1 MARKENS
8 TLTQKFQAL
17 SLLLSGSTYRDT
29 AKEVGIPKSTLHDN
43 LGKFASA
50 IDSLRDTGENGPQR
64 SLVRAVLSLC
74 LICKSSA
81 RDCALAISSL
91 FGVHI
96 SHQTILRILSLSAEC
111 VRPLQEGI
119 QLDGI
124 DSVACDEIF
133 QKSKPILGAIDL
145 NSAYLMLGQ
154 CQDRSGETWTAF
166 LSDLK
171 DRGLSPES
179 ATIDGG
185 QGMTK
190 GLKEVFP
197 LINLNRDLFHVLRK
211 LEKALRKIEGTC
223 YALITQ
229 VDKKPD
235 DHALCT
241 KQDLSIDLFDVL
253 FGLVPKLRQ
262 AAYLSSSLASR
273 GGGAPKADLET
284 LINKTCEAL
293 SLFSCKVSDSRV
305 VREALSYLKN
315 GKPQILAYKDLIDSH
330 SISCFGEQHAH
341 LAREFLMPMA
351 ERISQ
356 YQGTYENREKSERL
370 GKEIAELR
378 AAFRV
383 FPFCQEEVDRAINE
397 AVKIYAK
404 THKASS
410 LIECVN
416 SVIRRHLHSYKSIPP
431 RFPELFTFYWNFR
444 HFNRG
449 GRRNYAP
456 TSVMTGKTF
465 QGDWLE
471 LILDRFPYEKLRK
484 GIDMESI
491 PLGLAA

>member
-17 SLLLSGSTYRDT
+17 SLLLSGSTYRVT

-50 IDSLRDTGENGPQR
+50 IDSLRDTGKNGPQR
-64 SLVRAVLSLC
+64 FLVRAALSLC

-81 RDCALAISSL
+81 RDCALTISSL

-96 SHQTILRILSLSAEC
+96 SHQTILRILTLSAEC
-111 VRPLQEGI
+111 VRPLQ
-119 QLDGI
+119 DGI
-124 DSVACDEIF
+124 GLDRIESVACDEIF
-133 QKSKPILGAIDL
+133 QKSRPILGVIDL
-145 NSAYLMLGQ
+145 NSAYLKLGL
-154 CQDRSGETWTAF
+154 CQDRSGDSWIDF

-171 DRGLSPES
+171 DQGLSPES

-223 YALITQ
+223 YALIAQ

-235 DHALCT
+235 DHALRT
-241 KQDLSIDLFDVL
+241 KQDLSIEQFDIL
-253 FGLVPKLRQ
+253 FGLVPKLRL
-262 AAYLSSSLASR
+262 AAYLSSSFASR
-273 GGGAPKADLET
+273 GEGATKADLGT
-284 LINKTCEAL
+284 LIDKICQAL
-293 SLFSCKVSDSRV
+293 SLFACKVSGSRV

-315 GKPQILAYKDLIDSH
+315 GKPQILAYKALIDSH
-330 SISCFGEQHAH
+330 SKSCFGEQHAH

-351 ERISQ
+351 ERISH
-356 YQGTYENREKSERL
+356 YQGTYEDREKSERL

-397 AVKIYAK
+397 ATKIYAK

-416 SVIRRHLHSYKSIPP
+416 SVIRRHLHSYKSIPSW
-431 RFPELFTFYWNFR
+431 FPDLFTFYWNFR
-444 HFNRG
+444 RFKRG
-449 GRRNYAP
+449 KRRNYAP
-456 TSVMTGKTF
+456 VELMTGKTL